1 MAASPRNAPT
11 APKSSPQWIRARVAP
26 DGAVRW
32 TETCFCAT
40 PLRHERAT
48 VLDRYFTE
56 IETRVIDKP
65 VTFDG
70 APLMDQLLARWIP
83 RPLTVAAAP
92 KDTKDDGGGRAAMS
106 EANDILTI
114 DVVSDV
120 VCPWCYLGEK
130 RLEMALAEAPQPVAL
145 RWRPYQLDPTIPDGG
160 LDRAEYMAKKF
171 GKSGKLQTAHDN
183 LTRLGAEVGIPFAFD
198 KIKRAPNTL
207 DAHRLIR
214 WANSAGV
221 QGKVVDRLFKA
232 YFVEG
237 RDIGDRDVLI
247 DIAGECGLDARL
259 VEKLLAEGADADL
272 VREEIAQA
280 QAIGVS
286 GVPFFIFAGRLGV
299 PGAQDP
305 SVLLRA
311 MAQARQAMNEPIGEA
326 TVQ

>member
-1 MAASPRNAPT
+1 MN
-11 APKSSPQWIRARVAP
+11 
-26 DGAVRW
+26 
-32 TETCFCAT
+32 
-40 PLRHERAT
+40 
-48 VLDRYFTE
+48 
-56 IETRVIDKP
+56 
-65 VTFDG
+65 
-70 APLMDQLLARWIP
+70 
-83 RPLTVAAAP
+83 
-92 KDTKDDGGGRAAMS
+92 
-106 EANDILTI
+106 EADDILTI
-114 DVVSDV
+114 DIVSDV

-130 RLEMALAEAPQPVAL
+130 RLDAALAEAAQPVAL

-171 GKSGKLQTAHDN
+171 GAGGRLQAAHDN

-247 DIAGECGLDARL
+247 DIAGECGLDAGL
-259 VEKLLAEGADADL
+259 VEKLLTEGADADL

-305 SVLLRA
+305 SVLVRA
-311 MAQARQAMNEPIGEA
+311 MAQARQAMNAPIGEA